1 VASKLVDRY
10 HRPAILF
17 SIGNDGMARGS
28 GRSIPGLHLLDALH
42 ECSGLLESFG
52 GHAAAAGM
60 NIKAANID
68 AFRSRFNE
76 VVRGRT
82 TPADLVPV
90 VTADTEITLS
100 SITPKLFSCI
110 KSMEP
115 FGPGNMRPVLF
126 CRNLKNRF
134 APKIVGEKHLK
145 MTITGDGRAMDAIA
159 FNFGDRLGEVK
170 AADSVSLAFSIEEN
184 EWNGVKSLQMNVKG
198 FAL

>member
-1 VASKLVDRY
+1 
-10 HRPAILF
+10 
-17 SIGNDGMARGS
+17 
-28 GRSIPGLHLLDALH
+28 
-42 ECSGLLESFG
+42 
-52 GHAAAAGM
+52 
-60 NIKAANID
+60 
-68 AFRSRFNE
+68 
-76 VVRGRT
+76 
-82 TPADLVPV
+82 
-90 VTADTEITLS
+90 
-100 SITPKLFSCI
+100 
-110 KSMEP
+110 MEP